1 MSVTVFNSGEEVIQ
15 RKIECVPQALQTDN
29 VDDVYEINK
38 SVVWITQGGFKRV
51 ALQFPDELLVD
62 AAYVAARIQEKVED
76 ALVFILGDT
85 SYGSCCVDEI
95 SAQHYKADC
104 IIHFGRSCLSPTGR
118 LPVLYIF
125 GKSNIIVDDCVHQLA
140 EVCSDTY
147 MKAVLVYDTVYSHAI
162 DEIFSKLR
170 CIFKHLILSE
180 LAVPKHLLTSTT
192 SQGSEVSDIVT
203 SPVADD
209 IVVNHTSQA
218 TSSSKSQPAS
228 SFISKYGRTIEIPI
242 TEDIDS
248 YSFIFIGDTEG
259 SSLTNLMMTFN
270 RCPFYSYNPLNMK
283 SRKETL
289 NVNKA
294 LMKRYY
300 LIERAKDAN
309 IVGIVVGT
317 LGVASYRNVIEHLKL
332 LLKKAGKKS
341 YTFVVGKLN
350 PAKLANFAEV
360 DIYVLVACPEST
372 LLDQSDFYRPIV
384 SPLEME
390 IACNQARE
398 WTGEY
403 STDFRDILPGASL
416 HVENADT
423 GEGDNIRTDVSLIS
437 NRVRALGVKETTGVS
452 SVSSQDLLL
461 RSESLA
467 VASLA
472 ENAGEFLA
480 SRSWK
485 GLERKLGETPVIKAA
500 EGQFGIA
507 AGYQHELADV

>member
-1 MSVTVFNSGEEVIQ
+1 MSVTVFNSGDEVIQ
-15 RKIECVPQALQTDN
+15 RKINCQSNGAKADN
-29 VDDVYEINK
+29 VDDVYEIQRI
-38 SVVWITQGGFKRV
+38 VVWIMDGGFKRV

-62 AAYVAARIQEKVED
+62 AAQVTAQIQENVKD
-76 ALVFILGDT
+76 ALVFVLGDT
-85 SYGSCCVDEI
+85 SYGSCCVDEVN
-95 SAQHYKADC
+95 AQHYSADC

-125 GKSNIIVDDCVHQLA
+125 GKSNIDVDDCVRQLT
-140 EVCSDTY
+140 EVCSDTNT
-147 MKAVLVYDTVYSHAI
+147 KAVLVYDTVYSHAI
-162 DEIFSKLR
+162 DDIFSKLQH
-170 CIFKHLILSE
+170 IFKHLILSG
-180 LAVPKHLLTSTT
+180 LAIPKYVSGSTT
-192 SQGSEVSDIVT
+192 IQGTEINYKLT
-203 SPVADD
+203 SPVTND
-209 IVVNHTSQA
+209 IIVNHTSQA
-218 TSSSKSQPAS
+218 TTTSESQPINKCA
-228 SFISKYGRTIEIPI
+228 RTINLPI
-242 TEDIDS
+242 SEDLSNYI
-248 YSFIFIGDTEG
+248 FIFIGDTDG
-259 SSLTNLMMTFN
+259 VSLTNLMMTFS
-270 RCPFYSYNPLNMK
+270 RCPFFSYNPLKMEC
-283 SRKETL
+283 RKELL

-317 LGVASYRNVIEHLKL
+317 LGVKNYKNVIEHLKL

-372 LLDQSDFYRPIV
+372 LLDQSDFYRPVV
-384 SPLEME
+384 SPFEME

-416 HVENADT
+416 HVQNPDIDKS
-423 GEGDNIRTDVSLIS
+423 DNFRTDVSLIS
-437 NRVRALGVKETTGVS
+437 NRVRTLGVTETLTVS
-452 SVSSQDLLL
+452 TASGQDLVV

-485 GLERKLGETPVIKAA
+485 GLEQKLGETSVVKAT

-507 AGYQHELADV
+507 AGYQHEPADV